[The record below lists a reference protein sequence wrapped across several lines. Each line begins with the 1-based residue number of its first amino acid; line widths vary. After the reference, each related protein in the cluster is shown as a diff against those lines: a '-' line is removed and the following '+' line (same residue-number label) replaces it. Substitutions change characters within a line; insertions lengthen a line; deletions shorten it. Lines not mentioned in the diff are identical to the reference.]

1 MIKFVKRKPPDVKH
15 NQRYFFF
22 LLSGIIFL
30 SVNSLFAQFEKEVL
44 SVQQIR
50 MAPTDSL
57 KEYLNI
63 AESVIYS
70 NPRKGKLF
78 VDQLLKRAEELKD
91 QNSQAYALA
100 LNGVYYL
107 TKANKDSCYLCFRDA
122 LSRLPEV
129 DDREVHFMINNLFV
143 RVSSRYQ
150 QFDTAASYLE
160 KVRKLAEQLDKPKFY
175 AAYYNNMGIQAGNMG
190 KLNESYDYY
199 IQALHYFAELDDK
212 RNRAILNNN
221 IGRVSQELGDH
232 ESAISYFEEAMA
244 INRIYGDIYD
254 LGMNYG
260 NIGISYKELEKY
272 DKALEAFNAAYLI
285 AKENDFRIEMARAL
299 LNSAE
304 IHMVKADTSQAE
316 ENYLVSLEI
325 CQANDIKYGTI
336 FNNLGLASLYYYQ
349 KSYDKAWKHLD
360 EAERVAREIQENKRL
375 VDVYNLK
382 VDLLKQ
388 RSDFEAALAYRE
400 KYIALKDSLSELANK
415 QHLLDVKTK

>member
-1 MIKFVKRKPPDVKH
+1 
-15 NQRYFFF
+15 
-22 LLSGIIFL
+22 
-30 SVNSLFAQFEKEVL
+30 
-44 SVQQIR
+44 
-50 MAPTDSL
+50 
-57 KEYLNI
+57 
-63 AESVIYS
+63 
-70 NPRKGKLF
+70 
-78 VDQLLKRAEELKD
+78 
-91 QNSQAYALA
+91 
-100 LNGVYYL
+100 
-107 TKANKDSCYLCFRDA
+107 
-122 LSRLPEV
+122 LPEV
-129 DDREVHFMINNLFV
+129 DDLEVHFMINNLFV

-349 KSYDKAWKHLD
+349 KSYDKAWKYLD